1 VANSADGVG
10 QLIANSAL
18 MKGERELLRKR
29 DEPPTETSAPT
40 AARPAAEP
48 ISNDSKVVSA
58 VLLTLLDERLQAD
71 AALIAGPKPA
81 ISDNSDADASKRVA
95 AKYAADGLIP
105 GDDLIAP
112 QRPAQPDVA
121 RASAAPP
128 LISPDL
134 QTFMQSFAA
143 AVAGRPTSTS
153 PAKGVGAKRGGA
165 QGPTPS
171 AFDTGFVLRA
181 AGFAAGIISLI
192 VLAAVWVIH

>member
-29 DEPPTETSAPT
+29 DEPPTETSAPR

-48 ISNDSKVVSA
+48 ITNDSKVVSA

-71 AALIAGPKPA
+71 AALIAGPKSA
-81 ISDNSDADASKRVA
+81 ISDNGEGDVSKRVA

-112 QRPAQPDVA
+112 QTPAQPDVT

-134 QTFMQSFAA
+134 QTFMQRFVA
-143 AVAGRPTSTS
+143 AVAGGPASTS
-153 PAKGVGAKRGGA
+153 PARGVGTKRGA
-165 QGPTPS
+165 HARTPS
-171 AFDTGFVLRA
+171 AFYTAFVLRA
-181 AGFAAGIISLI
+181 AGFAAGIIWLI
-192 VLAAVWVIH
+192 VLVAVWALH

>member
-10 QLIANSAL
+10 KLIANSAL

-40 AARPAAEP
+40 AGRPAAEP
-48 ISNDSKVVSA
+48 ITNDSKVVSA

-81 ISDNSDADASKRVA
+81 MSDNSDADVSKRVA

-112 QRPAQPDVA
+112 QPPAQPDAA
-121 RASAAPP
+121 RASAGPP

-134 QTFMQSFAA
+134 QTFMQRFAA
-143 AVAGRPTSTS
+143 AVAGGPASTS
-153 PAKGVGAKRGGA
+153 PTRGVGTKRGAHGR
-165 QGPTPS
+165 TS
-171 AFDTGFVLRA
+171 SSFDTAFVLRT

-192 VLAAVWVIH
+192 VLVAVWALH

>member
-1 VANSADGVG
+1 MANSADGVG
-10 QLIANSAL
+10 KLIANSAL

-40 AARPAAEP
+40 AGRPAAEP
-48 ISNDSKVVSA
+48 ITNDSKVVSA

-81 ISDNSDADASKRVA
+81 MSDNSDADVSKRVA

-112 QRPAQPDVA
+112 QPPAQPDAA
-121 RASAAPP
+121 RASAGPP

-134 QTFMQSFAA
+134 QTFMQRFAA
-143 AVAGRPTSTS
+143 AVAGGPASTS
-153 PAKGVGAKRGGA
+153 PTRGVGTKRGAHGR
-165 QGPTPS
+165 TS
-171 AFDTGFVLRA
+171 SSFDTAFVLRT

-192 VLAAVWVIH
+192 VLVAVWALH